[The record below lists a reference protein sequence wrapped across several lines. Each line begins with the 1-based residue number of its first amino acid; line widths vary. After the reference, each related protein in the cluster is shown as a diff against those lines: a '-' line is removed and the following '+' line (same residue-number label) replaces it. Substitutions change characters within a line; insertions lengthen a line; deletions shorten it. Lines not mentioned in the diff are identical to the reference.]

1 MREILFRGQTRR
13 FGEKVKNFAGDPM
26 PSNWVYGGVCCGEG
40 AFSIIYVY
48 MDEEK
53 EMPIE
58 KHVVYTDTIGQY
70 TGLTDK
76 NGKKIFEGDIL
87 KVKHGIIGREEE
99 KPKMP
104 RNAYGLHYKENE
116 TGMFGRWFYYRNYAV
131 EYKAHGNSRGKYIVR
146 NGSDQCDFTNSLFY
160 NHDAEILGN
169 IHDNPELLKGG
180 E

>member
-40 AFSIIYVY
+40 AFSIIYAY

-53 EMPIE
+53 EIPIE

-76 NGKKIFEGDIL
+76 NGKKIFEGDIVKAQDNVFGSPFCDGIVG
-87 KVKHGIIGREEE
+87 KVVCDEAAYFIETPNIIDTQ
-99 KPKMP
+99 
-104 RNAYGLHYKENE
+104 YLYNE
-116 TGMFGRWFYYRNYAV
+116 CAV
-131 EYKAHGNSRGKYIVR
+131 YEVI
-146 NGSDQCDFTNSLFY
+146 
-160 NHDAEILGN
+160 GN
-169 IHDNPELLKGG
+169 IHDNPELLKG